1 RGVWASGVV
10 LQQHFHHPALPR
22 TQASNDET
30 ARAERFS
37 AFAPLPATSLASA
50 LQARVAGNLLSQLI
64 ASPRY

>member
-1 RGVWASGVV
+1 MQKLFRPVTAIVVGWWRGVWASGVV

-37 AFAPLPATSLASA
+37 AFAPLPATSLAS
-50 LQARVAGNLLSQLI
+50 
-64 ASPRY
+64 